1 MKKVNFL
8 LLLAAIG
15 WCAQLS
21 SQSHNRRKIKRITR
35 DVDQSIALTNTVN
48 VNSPMLEFAPAIYQN
63 GLVYV
68 GQYKNGPVDEQ
79 TGETRHELF
88 YAEVDPNGIPSKPAL
103 FSLEIYSQ
111 FNEGPVTFDKE
122 GTRLYFTRN
131 NMKNGA
137 LTLDKEGRNYLK
149 IYEAERGYFDWENI
163 RELSFNSD
171 DYTCMHPSLTPDG
184 KKLFFASD
192 MPDGYGGMD
201 LYFVQKIRGEWSA
214 PINLGPE
221 VNTHKNEVF
230 PFIHDSGILFFTS
243 DGHKGFG
250 GLDLFMI
257 DISTNLWGD
266 VLNLGQPFNTEED
279 DLSIVLNEEGNR
291 GYFASSRRGGYGKDD
306 LYMFTAPEGI
316 RGRLLTKSV
325 NQEVV
330 VLDRESGRPLSG
342 AVVRIFERSPDG
354 LIKNK
359 DLYDLELRPSATS
372 DDQLIFNLV
381 RKKEHELDTPYS
393 VTNDQGQTLVSFVE
407 GKDYLVMVSKSG
419 YSTREI
425 SCMAEELLTNLEI
438 ELVPRNCL
446 AMTGIVKDSKTL
458 LPVAGA
464 NVTILNTCDE
474 RTIELTTNLDGEFQE
489 CVSIGCEFDLIASK
503 DGYADGRSSL
513 STVKIRS
520 RRSASAEILLNP
532 DGTVPQASYRQPL
545 KKGTVIVLENIYY
558 DFGKSDIRSGS
569 MSDLVALIELMK
581 KFPSVQIELG
591 AHTDARGT
599 EDFNLKLSLR
609 RAESAKDFLV
619 NRGIEQERITAIGF
633 GESRPRNNCVDGVD
647 CTDED
652 YQYNRRME
660 VRVVHIDE
668 DVQPTFKSTG
678 QR

>member
-8 LLLAAIG
+8 LLLAAIS
-15 WCAQLS
+15 WCTQLS
-21 SQSHNRRKIKRITR
+21 SQSQNKRKVKRITR
-35 DVDQSIALTNTVN
+35 DIDQSITLTNTVN
-48 VNSPMLEFAPAIYQN
+48 VNSPFLEFAPAIYQN

-68 GQYKNGPVDEQ
+68 GQYKNGPIDEH

-88 YAEVDPNGIPSKPAL
+88 YAELDPNGTPSKPAL

-111 FNEGPVTFDKE
+111 FNEGPVTFNRE

-131 NMKNGA
+131 NMKNGS
-137 LTLDKEGRNYLK
+137 LTEGKEGRNYLK
-149 IYEAERGYFDWENI
+149 IYEAEKGYFDWEDI
-163 RELSFNSD
+163 RELPFNSD
-171 DYTCMHPSLTPDG
+171 DYSCMHPSLTPDG

-192 MPDGYGGMD
+192 MPDGYGGLD

-279 DLSIVLNEEGNR
+279 DLSIVLNEEGIR
-291 GYFASSRRGGYGKDD
+291 GYFASSRPGGYGKDD

-325 NQEVV
+325 NQEIV
-330 VLDRESGRPLSG
+330 VLDGDSGRPLSG
-342 AVVRIFERSPDG
+342 AVVRAFERSPDG

-381 RKKEHELDTPYS
+381 RKEEHELNTPYS
-393 VTNDQGQTLVSFVE
+393 VTNDRGETLVRFVE

-425 SCMAEELLTNLEI
+425 TCMSEELMTNLQI
-438 ELVPRNCL
+438 ELAPRNCL
-446 AMTGIVKDSKTL
+446 TLTGVVKDSKSL
-458 LPVAGA
+458 LPIPGA
-464 NVTILNTCDE
+464 QVTIVNTCDNNQ
-474 RTIELTTNLDGEFQE
+474 IELTSNMDGEFQD
-489 CVSIGCEFDLIASK
+489 CLSMGCEFELIVSK
-503 DGYADGRSSL
+503 DGYGEGHSSV
-513 STVKIRS
+513 STVSIRS
-520 RRSASAEILLNP
+520 RRSASAEILLTR
-532 DGTVPQASYRQPL
+532 DGSAPRAYRQPL
-545 KKGTVIVLENIYY
+545 KKGTIIVLENIYY

-569 MSDLVALIELMK
+569 VSDLVALIELMK
-581 KFPSVQIELG
+581 KFPSVEIELG
-591 AHTDARGT
+591 AHTDARGS

-619 NRGIEQERITAIGF
+619 NRGIQQDRITAIGF

-660 VRVVHIDE
+660 VRVVHINE
-668 DVQPTFKSTG
+668 QMQPTFKSTG
-678 QR
+678 KR